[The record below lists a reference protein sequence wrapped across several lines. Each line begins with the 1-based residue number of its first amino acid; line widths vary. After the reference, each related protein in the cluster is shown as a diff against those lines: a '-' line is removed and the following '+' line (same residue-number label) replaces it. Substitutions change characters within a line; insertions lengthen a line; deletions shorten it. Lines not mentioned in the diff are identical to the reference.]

1 MKRNPLVYSA
11 IVLCWAAVCT
21 PGLLRGQIPSPAT
34 IGLPVTTNAGASYP
48 SMRPAATIEVFLNA
62 QGKIDANSL
71 ALISEITSA
80 EDHGW
85 DCASVSS
92 YVVTDQ
98 DANKKIPISA
108 ILPVGK
114 ESCKDRPVPAAVNIL
129 LNAHVNST
137 DKYVVSL
144 AGLPKGSAA
153 VQSSQQTF
161 KTATVSSV
169 SIMPQG
175 VPGES
180 LTNGKTRDVGQ
191 LTVSYSA
198 PFVGNSPVFVNT
210 KDLFSTD
217 ERDSKSA
224 FAATGGAE
232 FGLFPRW
239 YTPFQLSETIQGN
252 QVATALSAVSNLS
265 VGGLVPWY
273 WTRKAFN
280 NDWIDA
286 GRAPEFSL
294 AAQYT
299 HRFAQVVTAKTKLL
313 SVDDASINPALTIE
327 PFYLFPAACT
337 WYRNKIKAKATPGTS
352 RQFCLGSQIDI
363 GTWYLPLDK
372 TKTGNQQVEG
382 YGDASILVPLSNL
395 DFANLPLVQKDN
407 LLNSQLHIEYSDSVN
422 AANNYAR
429 SRQWTFGI
437 EVIK

>member
-1 MKRNPLVYSA
+1 MPCV
-11 IVLCWAAVCT
+11 
-21 PGLLRGQIPSPAT
+21 LRGQAPVPPT
-34 IGLPVTTNAGASYP
+34 ISLPITTNAGASYP
-48 SMRPAATIEVFLNA
+48 SMRPAASIEVFLNA
-62 QGKIDANSL
+62 QGKIDANGL
-71 ALISEITSA
+71 ALVSEIINA

-92 YVVTDQ
+92 YVVMDQ
-98 DANKKIPISA
+98 DANTKIPISA

-114 ESCKDRPVPAAVNIL
+114 ESCKDRPTPAPVNIL

-144 AGLPKGSAA
+144 TGLPKGAAA
-153 VQSSQQTF
+153 VQSSAQKF
-161 KTATVSSV
+161 NTATAYSV
-169 SIMPQG
+169 SIVPQG

-180 LTNGKTRDVGQ
+180 LTNGNTRDVGQ

-198 PFVGNSPVFVNT
+198 PFIGNSPFFVNT

-217 ERDSKSA
+217 EKDSKSA
-224 FAATGGAE
+224 FAATGGVE
-232 FGLFPRW
+232 FRLFRNW
-239 YTPFQLSETIQGN
+239 YTPVQLSESVQGN
-252 QVATALSAVSNLS
+252 QIATALSAVSNLS
-265 VGGLVPWY
+265 VNGLVPWY
-273 WTRKAFN
+273 WTRNAFN
-280 NDWIDA
+280 NGWIDA

-313 SVDDASINPALTIE
+313 SVEDSSINPALNIE
-327 PFYLFPAACT
+327 PFYLFPAICARYQKWINPKQAST
-337 WYRNKIKAKATPGTS
+337 TS

-372 TKTGNQQVEG
+372 TKTGSRQVEG
-382 YGDASILVPLSNL
+382 YGDASILIPLSNL
-395 DFANLPLVQKDN
+395 DFGIFPLVQKDN
-407 LLNSQLHIEYSDSVN
+407 LMNSQLHIEYSDSVN

-437 EVIK
+437 EVMK